1 MHVRSVSHIT
11 DMISAFRS
19 GLLSLVSFWLLQAS
33 MEVNYPMKYPPSVL
47 QPGSQVWRTQP
58 RSLPGSPPS
67 SPPEPH
73 TPPAMAV
80 QAQWGKKPRRKGRSM
95 KPSRPPR
102 GRKQARRPGRH
113 GPLRACKAEPPLK
126 GPAAHSLAWLTQRRF
141 QPALHPAARLVLRKP
156 QRPEKQE

>member
-19 GLLSLVSFWLLQAS
+19 GLLSLRSFWLLQAS
-33 MEVNYPMKYPPSVL
+33 MEVN
-47 QPGSQVWRTQP
+47 
-58 RSLPGSPPS
+58 SPPS

-73 TPPAMAV
+73 TTPAMAV
-80 QAQWGKKPRRKGRSM
+80 PAQWGKKPHRKGRTM

-126 GPAAHSLAWLTQRRF
+126 GPAAHSLAWLTRRHF
-141 QPALHPAARLVLRKP
+141 PPALHPAARLVLRKP